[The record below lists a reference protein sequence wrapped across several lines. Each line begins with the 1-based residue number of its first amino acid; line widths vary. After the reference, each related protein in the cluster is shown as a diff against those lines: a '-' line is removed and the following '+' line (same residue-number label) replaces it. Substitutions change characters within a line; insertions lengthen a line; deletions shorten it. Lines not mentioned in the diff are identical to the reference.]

1 MGTDI
6 HMACEVKR
14 NDKWELVTDKVFKN
28 HWYEPNSEYR
38 WAKEEYTNI
47 PYDNRC
53 YNLFAIL
60 AGVRN
65 GRGFAGCKTGEEFN
79 PISAPKGY
87 PEDMCAELRSD
98 ISDDYDN
105 EAYSHRPTLSNEHS
119 ASWLTLK
126 ELLDYD
132 WNQMHRN
139 YGCVCEDTYR
149 NFVMKGLYPST
160 WSGDI
165 WGPNIIHLSE
175 EEMVDLIQGQYPR
188 EDGKQYY
195 TACYFLAET
204 YKDASGGFYDDV
216 IPVLKKLIPN
226 GGTTEDVRLVFDF
239 DS

>member
-87 PEDMCAELRSD
+87 PEDMCVYGNDRLVIYDGGNHIGRLSSYSRKLLK
-98 ISDDYDN
+98 ISGFGRYAATEIRGQHGGHPYKVLCLIVRERD
-105 EAYSHRPTLSNEHS
+105 
-119 ASWLTLK
+119 
-126 ELLDYD
+126 
-132 WNQMHRN
+132 
-139 YGCVCEDTYR
+139 
-149 NFVMKGLYPST
+149 GLY
-160 WSGDI
+160 
-165 WGPNIIHLSE
+165 HLI
-175 EEMVDLIQGQYPR
+175 D
-188 EDGKQYY
+188 
-195 TACYFLAET
+195 FL
-204 YKDASGGFYDDV
+204 KRSRSKV
-216 IPVLKKLIPN
+216 
-226 GGTTEDVRLVFDF
+226 
-239 DS
+239 